1 MVSSGQM
8 PKQGWGSR
16 REAGVR
22 RVGKEEGSERQSRQT
37 NTGEDKRG
45 EWEEKERDKERNKGT
60 RKENDICQLK
70 KH

>member
-22 RVGKEEGSERQSRQT
+22 RVGKEEGSERQSRQAT
-37 NTGEDKRG
+37 QERTREGNGKKKRETKRG
-45 EWEEKERDKERNKGT
+45 TKGPG
-60 RKENDICQLK
+60 K
-70 KH
+70 KMIFVN